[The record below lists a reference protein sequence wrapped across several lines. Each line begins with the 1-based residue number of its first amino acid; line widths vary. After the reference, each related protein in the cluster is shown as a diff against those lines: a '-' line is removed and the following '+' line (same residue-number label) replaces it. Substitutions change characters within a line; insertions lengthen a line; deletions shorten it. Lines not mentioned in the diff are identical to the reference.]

1 MSKQDTNL
9 KARQAALARDVTRLM
24 YERGASEAMTP
35 GRAVATGL
43 ITLGELDLLAQQY
56 GVQIGA
62 AGRITWRE
70 DAAN

>member
-1 MSKQDTNL
+1 VSKQDTNL
-9 KARQAALARDVTRLM
+9 KARQAALARDVAQLM
-24 YERGASEAMTP
+24 HERGAAETMTP
-35 GRAVATGL
+35 GQAIATGL

-70 DAAN
+70 DATN